1 MDIYK
6 LHYPGTIDI
15 GSTEQYS
22 LAIGFFDGL
31 HKGHQA
37 VINEAKKKAA
47 ELGIR
52 SAVMTFDPHPSHLF
66 ADGDN
71 KVGYITQYPE
81 KARLLETMGI
91 DALFI
96 VTFDWA
102 LASLSPK
109 QFVDIFMKGL
119 GIKHVTAGFDY
130 TFGSKGAGTMEQM
143 AALADGAF
151 GTTVVEKVTD
161 HDEKVSSTRIRQLLA
176 EGNVEETASLLGRPF
191 RTVGIVVHGEK
202 RGRLLGFPTAN
213 VLPEP
218 ETVLPA
224 NGVYAV
230 RFTTDGILRD
240 GVCSVGVKPTFHD
253 SGIPPIVEVNVID
266 FDGDLYGKEAAV
278 DWIKYLRKEEKFDSV
293 DALIEQMVKDK
304 QQAMELLSRISRE
317 FKFSA
322 E

>member
-15 GSTEQYS
+15 GGTEQYS

-31 HKGHQA
+31 HKGHQT
-37 VINEAKKKAA
+37 VIAEAKKKAV

-66 ADGDN
+66 GNGDN

-81 KARLLETMGI
+81 KARLLEAMGI

-119 GIKHVTAGFDY
+119 SIKHVTAGFDF

-151 GTTVVEKVTD
+151 GTTVIDKVID
-161 HDEKVSSTRIRQLLA
+161 HDEKISSTRIRQLLA
-176 EGNVEETASLLGRPF
+176 EGNVEETALLLDRPF

-213 VLPEP
+213 VSPNND
-218 ETVLPA
+218 TVLPA

-230 RFTTDGILRD
+230 RFTTDGITRN
-240 GVCSVGVKPTFHD
+240 GVCSVGVKPTFHE
-253 SGIPPIVEVNVID
+253 SGIPPIVEVNVLD
-266 FDGDLYGKEAAV
+266 FDGDLYDKEVAV
-278 DWIKYLRKEEKFDSV
+278 DWIKHLRPEEKFDSV
-293 DALIEQMVKDK
+293 DALIEQMVIDK
-304 QQAMELLSRISRE
+304 QQARDTLEQG
-317 FKFSA
+317 
-322 E
+322 

>member
-15 GSTEQYS
+15 DSTERYS

-31 HKGHQA
+31 HKGHQT
-37 VINEAKKKAA
+37 VIAEAKRKAK

-66 ADGDN
+66 GDGDK

-91 DALFI
+91 DVLFI

-119 GIKHVTAGFDY
+119 RIKHVTAGFDY

-151 GTTVVEKVTD
+151 GTTVIDKVTD
-161 HDEKVSSTRIRQLLA
+161 HDEKVSSTRIRQLLV
-176 EGNVEETASLLGRPF
+176 EGDVEETASLLGRSF

-218 ETVLPA
+218 DTVLPA

-230 RFTTDGILRD
+230 RFTTDGFTRN

-253 SGIPPIVEVNVID
+253 SGIPPIVEVNVLD
-266 FDGDLYGKEAAV
+266 FDGDLYGKEVAV
-278 DWIKYLRKEEKFDSV
+278 DWIKHLRPEEKFDSV
-293 DALIEQMVKDK
+293 DALIEQMVIDK
-304 QQAMELLSRISRE
+304 QQARDTLEQG
-317 FKFSA
+317 
-322 E
+322 